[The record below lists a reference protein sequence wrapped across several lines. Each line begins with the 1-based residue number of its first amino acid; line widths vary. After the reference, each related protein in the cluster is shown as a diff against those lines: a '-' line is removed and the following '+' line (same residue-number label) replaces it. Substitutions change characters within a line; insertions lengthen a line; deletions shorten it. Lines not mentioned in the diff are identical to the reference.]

1 MCFGVWFEWFSVVCG
16 CFVGVST
23 DPEDKLYACLREPMG
38 GWGGGVV
45 GGNQTGQNYDGLLVK
60 VLNARR

>member
-38 GWGGGVV
+38 GGGG
-45 GGNQTGQNYDGLLVK
+45 GGAGGGGGCGESNGTEL
-60 VLNARR
+60 